1 MNIDRNQI
9 WVGALT
15 GLLIPFVS
23 YAVLLMISEK
33 LDLWLPEYTV
43 DGESVIAPRTLYLLA
58 ICCNLLPFHFFNSRR
73 AVKAMRGIIIAT
85 IGLGVVWLVYFGKTM
100 ME

>member
-9 WVGALT
+9 WVGTLT

-33 LDLWLPEYTV
+33 LDEWLPEYTA
-43 DGESVIAPRTLYLLA
+43 DGESVLAPRTLYLLA

-85 IGLGVVWLVYFGKTM
+85 IGLGAVWLVCFGKTM

>member
-1 MNIDRNQI
+1 MNFDRNQI
-9 WVGALT
+9 WVGTLA
-15 GLLIPFVS
+15 GLLIPFVG
-23 YAVLLMISEK
+23 YAVLLMITEK
-33 LDLWLPEYTV
+33 LDLWLPEYTA

-73 AVKAMRGIIIAT
+73 QVKGMRGVIFAT
-85 IGLGVVWLVYFGKTM
+85 IAFGIVWLVYFGKNM

>member
-9 WVGALT
+9 WVGTLT

-33 LDLWLPEYTV
+33 LYLWLPEYTV